1 MKLLSLLRYNRIY
14 WKLFGIIGLT
24 NLAIIAL
31 VAFVLAHNSAR
42 NKYVQN
48 YQSQVQL
55 LAQVIVDEYE
65 TNNALPYGKSR
76 LLVQLKR
83 RHRIAPELMLD
94 IKDDSGNYIYKSRWR
109 KDVTSALGGKNKKSR
124 AAPIFKTLQIEGN
137 NKQGYT
143 VFYLAHRPP
152 QFIVEAMASLVSF
165 QLVLIFITSAIIS
178 ALISWRIVKPLRQL
192 GDFGQQYA
200 KNYSLQDSAQTA
212 TLVDTGLLKRGDE
225 IGDLARDV
233 ANMVQQVDK
242 AFSAQKSLLHDV
254 SHELRAPLARLQVAA
269 SLIEQREGNSLYVGK
284 IHEECS
290 RLNALIDEVLELARM
305 GSAKLNMAPIAL
317 ALCVEAVVKDVRFEF
332 PQRHIQ
338 CDFSLMP
345 QPVSITHVMANAGAL
360 SRALE
365 NIIRNACKYSP
376 EGRPID
382 ISIAPAGHKQWQVC
396 CRDYG
401 NGMQQE
407 ELALLKRPFYRGGG
421 VMHGEGFGLGL
432 SIADKAIKQHGGK
445 LIIDNHTEGGLSVQ
459 VILNAM
465 PAGH

>member
-1 MKLLSLLRYNRIY
+1 MKLLSLLRFNRIY
-14 WKLFGIIGLT
+14 WKLFGFIGLT

-31 VAFVLAHNSAR
+31 VAFVLAHSSAR

-48 YQSQVQL
+48 YQAQVQL

-83 RHRIAPELMLD
+83 RHRIPPELMLD
-94 IKDDSGNYIYKSRWR
+94 IKDDSDNYIYKSRWR
-109 KDVTSALGGKNKKSR
+109 KDVTNSLNGKGKKAR
-124 AAPIFKTLQIEGN
+124 AAPVFKTLKIEGIN
-137 NKQGYT
+137 SRSYT
-143 VFYLAHRPP
+143 VYYLAHRPP
-152 QFIVEAMASLVSF
+152 QFIVEAMASLLSL
-165 QLVLIFITSAIIS
+165 QLILIFITSAIIS

-192 GDFGQQYA
+192 GNFGQQYA
-200 KNYSLQDSAQTA
+200 DSYSVQNGEQSA
-212 TLVDTGLLKRGDE
+212 TLVDASLLKRGDE
-225 IGDLARDV
+225 IGDLARDI
-233 ANMVQQVDK
+233 ANMAQQIDK

-269 SLIEQREGNSLYVGK
+269 SLIEQREGNSLYIGK

-305 GSAKLNMAPIAL
+305 GSAKLNMAPVAL
-317 ALCVEAVVKDVRFEF
+317 VSCIETVVKDVRFEF

-338 CDFSLMP
+338 CDFSLLP
-345 QPVSITHVMANAGAL
+345 QPANATHIMANASAL

-376 EGRPID
+376 EDKPID
-382 ISIAPAGHKQWQVC
+382 ISIVPAGHKQWLVC

-401 NGMQQE
+401 KGMQQE
-407 ELALLKRPFYRGGG
+407 ELELLKRPFYRGGG

-432 SIADKAIKQHGGK
+432 SIAEKAIKQHGGE
-445 LIIDNHTEGGLSVQ
+445 LIIENHAEGGLSVQ
-459 VILNAM
+459 VILNAI
-465 PAGH
+465 PAS